1 MRKVLFTVFCLL
13 NIYVLRAQTPA
24 CVPNQFYKDS
34 LAGVYPLPL
43 SDINPKGGIDK
54 PACLGKPYSF
64 IFTVKVTDT
73 VSVTLLGQVRVIP
86 LDSINV
92 TRVNGIE
99 NLPIGLT
106 YACNP
111 PSCAFPKKSF
121 GCVIIN
127 GTPAATNPIRVY
139 DLFIKGKVYSP
150 LLALAGLT
158 DGYDLT
164 FPGDIA
170 PGKYS
175 ISLLAAN
182 DAKCMASATNDLSDE
197 ISNLNVSPNPTSV
210 SSTVVI
216 EAKLSGLFRFDVYD
230 LFGKSVLQRPLSIQA
245 GFNRIDIA
253 TESLSNGV
261 YIYALSKGNRVS
273 SGKLIVHK

>member
-13 NIYVLRAQTPA
+13 NIYVLKAQTPA
-24 CVPNQFYKDS
+24 CVPNQQFKDS

-43 SDINPKGGIDK
+43 TDVNPKGGIDK

-73 VSVTLLGQVRVIP
+73 VNVILLGQPRAIP
-86 LDSINV
+86 LDSITV
-92 TRVNGIE
+92 ARTNGIE
-99 NLPIGLT
+99 NMPVGLT

-111 PSCAFPKKSF
+111 PSCAFPKRSF
-121 GCVIIN
+121 GCVVIS
-127 GTPAATNPIRVY
+127 GTPTTVNQIRVY

-150 LLALAGLT
+150 LLALAGLL
-158 DGYDLT
+158 DGYDVT

-175 ISLLAAN
+175 ISLLANN
-182 DAKCMASATNDLSDE
+182 DAKCTASATNDLSDE
-197 ISNLNVSPNPTSV
+197 ISNLTLSPNPSSV
-210 SSTVVI
+210 SSTVLI
-216 EAKLSGLFRFDVYD
+216 EAKLSGQFNFDVYD
-230 LFGKSVLQRPLSIQA
+230 LLGKNVLHRPLSIQA
-245 GFNRIDIA
+245 GFNKIDIT

-261 YIYALSKGNRVS
+261 YIYSLTKGNRVS
-273 SGKLIVHK
+273 SGKLIVNK